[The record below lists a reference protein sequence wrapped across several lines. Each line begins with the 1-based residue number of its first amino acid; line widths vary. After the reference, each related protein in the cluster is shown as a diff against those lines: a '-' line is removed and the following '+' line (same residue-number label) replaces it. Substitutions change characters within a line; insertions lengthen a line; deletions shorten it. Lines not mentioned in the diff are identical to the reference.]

1 MNINEQAIEEL
12 TRLLIKEQFE
22 EKEKII
28 KISKKDLIRFC
39 IKLVKTIERYK

>member
-1 MNINEQAIEEL
+1 MNINEQSIEEL
-12 TRLLIKEQFE
+12 TKLLIKEQFE

-39 IKLVKTIERYK
+39 IKLLKVIERCK